1 MADDNL
7 AKVIE
12 ALRDRKISD
21 LKNELTALKNKQA
34 IDRVDLMAKLEEE
47 QSEVKIQTGTLVDEL
62 IGGGLSPKTS
72 MLLYGEYGAGK
83 TQTCF
88 TMAVECPDDV
98 LYVDAEGSFRAER
111 IKQICDERGK
121 DFKEVFKKI
130 HLFQPENW
138 VQQMR
143 CIYSFPAPPDAHTG
157 KIGLIIIDSL
167 TKEFRGIEFAGR
179 QTLTQKQPLI
189 REFAFKMGQIVKEY
203 GAALIFTTQV
213 YEEPNQGIFSTDW
226 DKFKAVGGSSLLHQP
241 DFVLCFR
248 RVQNRNIRIVRMMD
262 SSWKP
267 LGERLFVITERGI
280 DDLPEE
286 SVARE
291 AILKRAEKFEKQQE
305 MEKHPQLGKKRKKQ
319 TAITVTEELGLTGK
333 VNTKKTEGQK
343 AEDEKVKEDA
353 QKIVDEETQNE

>member
-1 MADDNL
+1 MANDNL
-7 AKVIE
+7 SKVIE
-12 ALRDRKISD
+12 ALRDRKIVD
-21 LKNELTALKNKQA
+21 LKKELSALKEKQA
-34 IDRVDLMAKLEEE
+34 IAKIDLMAKLEEE

-98 LYVDAEGSFRAER
+98 IYVDAEGSFRAER

-121 DFKEVFKKI
+121 DFEEVFKKI

-143 CIYSFPAPPDAHTG
+143 CIYSFPAPPDTYTG

-189 REFAFKMGQIVKEY
+189 REFAFKMGDIVKDY

-213 YEEPNQGIFSTDW
+213 YEKPQQGIYTTDW
-226 DKFKAVGGSSLLHQP
+226 DKFQPVGGSSLLHQP

-248 RVQNRNIRIVRMMD
+248 RVQNRNIRVVRMMD

-267 LGERLFVITERGI
+267 LGERLFAITEGGVE
-280 DDLPEE
+280 DLPEE

-291 AILKRAEKFEKQQE
+291 ALLERAEKFEMQQE
-305 MEKHPQLGKKRKKQ
+305 MEKHPQLGRRKKK
-319 TAITVTEELGLTGK
+319 K
-333 VNTKKTEGQK
+333 VKKKTEEQK
-343 AEDEKVKEDA
+343 AEDKKVESEVSNIVKEEI
-353 QKIVDEETQNE
+353 QQ